1 MNTRQKRLQ
10 NEFQILSELVSNSG
24 GTLAIISTQG
34 NPPYEYVI
42 EYRCKVIERL
52 QGNDPVFRTNHR
64 VQIVL
69 SNNYPNEKPTAKFLT
84 PIFHPNVYENLNICL
99 GNYWTNAE
107 TVPELV
113 LRIGKIIQYSKDILN
128 LGSPA
133 NLSPKSWAERNMN
146 RFPVDTQTFKSQIV
160 WDDISSTGSSGT
172 VNISFSDL

>member
-1 MNTRQKRLQ
+1 M
-10 NEFQILSELVSNSG
+10 
-24 GTLAIISTQG
+24 
-34 NPPYEYVI
+34 I
-42 EYRCKVIERL
+42 EYRCKGIERL

-133 NLSPKSWAERNMN
+133 NSSAKSWAQRNMN

-172 VNISFSDL
+172 VNISFSDF